1 MAARRHP
8 FAVSLTR
15 FFFLGGR
22 IGGNVGW
29 EAVAFPNLDDND
41 NRISKL

>member
-15 FFFLGGR
+15 FFFCGR
-22 IGGNVGW
+22 IGGNVAW
-29 EAVAFPNLDDND
+29 VAIALPNLDDND
-41 NRISKL
+41 NRISKW